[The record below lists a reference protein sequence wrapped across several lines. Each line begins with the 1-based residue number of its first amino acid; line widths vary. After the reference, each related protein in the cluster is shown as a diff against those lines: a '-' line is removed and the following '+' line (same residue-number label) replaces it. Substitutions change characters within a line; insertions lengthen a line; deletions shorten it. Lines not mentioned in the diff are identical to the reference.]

1 MAYSFKMNRESVELV
16 VNTLSDNKHKMNDW
30 EQKFITSIKQHYI
43 TENKFMSD
51 KQYEIL
57 SRLWEKY

>member
-1 MAYSFKMNRESVELV
+1 VAYSFHMDRESVVLV
-16 VNTLSDNKHKMNDW
+16 INTLFDNKRKMNDW
-30 EQKFITSIKQHYI
+30 EQGFITSIKQHYI

-51 KQYEIL
+51 KQYETL